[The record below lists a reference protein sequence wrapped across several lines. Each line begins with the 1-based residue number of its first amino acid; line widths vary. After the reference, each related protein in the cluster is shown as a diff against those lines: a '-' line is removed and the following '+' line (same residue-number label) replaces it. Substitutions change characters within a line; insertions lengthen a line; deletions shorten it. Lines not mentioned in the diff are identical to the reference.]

1 MQSSFDML
9 TFPFLVSPQLWEELN
24 LKEDEAAPF
33 DKAVWFSV
41 VIQRMFELIFFLT
54 AGDKN
59 RNRSVSKA
67 EMMQGDIEVGG
78 KSEEE
83 AAAAASQ
90 VSQLLLPN

>member
-1 MQSSFDML
+1 MSW
-9 TFPFLVSPQLWEELN
+9 PQLWEELHLN
-24 LKEDEAAPF
+24 ENEAAPF

-41 VIQRMFELIFFLT
+41 VVKRTFKLISFLT

-59 RNRSVSKA
+59 RNNGISKA
-67 EMMQGDIEVGG
+67 EMIQGDIEVGG

-90 VSQLLLPN
+90 VTAETHDFRRPTPS